1 MPFGGLLT
9 AGLISGG
16 ASILGGVIGNIASEG
31 DRNAAAAAQKKAAA
45 EIAKLG
51 AGPDLAKQIY
61 LREFKSA
68 GVLTPELEKAVD
80 QGVSKVAQIQ
90 EDPRFKKAQMEALAG
105 IQQRGR
111 TGFTAEERAQLSQ
124 ERAAAERS
132 AEAKRQQIL
141 SGLRARGALDSG
153 AGIAAQLQSA
163 DELAAQQ
170 QAAAERGS
178 ASASQRALQ
187 AMMQGGELA
196 GRVRGQEFDV
206 SRTKAG
212 AEDEFQR
219 FNIQNRMAQEQ
230 RRVGM
235 ENQTRQYNLGQ
246 QQQLMNMNI
255 QQQNAEMMRQR
266 QAQQEM
272 YNNQVRLAQLRAGTY
287 GQQAAQ
293 AQQQAAQTQQGWAQ
307 MGSAVGQA
315 AGAIGQAAMNEP
327 LRQAQIG
334 YYNTQAG
341 LNPDGSPSW
350 QIPSSTSPAGGSA
363 FGPLPQGMS
372 SQQNILNDQSSV
384 FGPLPQG
391 MRR

>member
-1 MPFGGLLT
+1 MAIGTATALLM
-9 AGLISGG
+9 GG
-16 ASILGGVIGNIASEG
+16 AALANVGGAVIGNMASAS
-31 DRNAAAAAQKKAAA
+31 DREAAAAAQKKALA
-45 EIAKLG
+45 EIEKLG
-51 AGPDLAKQIY
+51 AGPDLAKEIY

-80 QGVSKVAQIQ
+80 QGVSKVAQIK

-124 ERAAAERS
+124 ERAVAERS
-132 AEAKRQQIL
+132 AEAKRQQIV

-170 QAAAERGS
+170 QAAAERVS

-196 GRVRGQEFDV
+196 GRVRGQEFDIE
-206 SRTKAG
+206 RTKAG
-212 AEDEFQR
+212 SEDEFQR
-219 FNIQNRMAQEQ
+219 FNIANRMAQEQ
-230 RRVGM
+230 RRAERETGA
-235 ENQTRQYNLGQ
+235 RQYNLGQ
-246 QQQLMNMNI
+246 QQAIMNMNI
-255 QQQNAEMMRQR
+255 QQQNAELMRQR

-272 YNNQVRLAQLRAGTY
+272 YNNQVRIAQLRSGAY

-307 MGSAVGQA
+307 MGSAVG
-315 AGAIGQAAMNEP
+315 GALGSFGQMAYNQP

-334 YYNTQAG
+334 YYNKQAG
-341 LNPDGSPSW
+341 LNPDGANPFDVDFSNA
-350 QIPSSTSPAGGSA
+350 QQLPASNFRGI
-363 FGPLPQGMS
+363 QG
-372 SQQNILNDQSSV
+372 
-384 FGPLPQG
+384 
-391 MRR
+391 

>member
-1 MPFGGLLT
+1 MPFGGMLT

-16 ASILGGVIGNIASEG
+16 ASILGNIIGGIASEG
-31 DRNAAAAAQKKAAA
+31 DRKAAARAEKKAAA

-51 AGPDLAKQIY
+51 AGPDLARQIY

-68 GVLTPELEKAVD
+68 GVLTPEVEKAVD
-80 QGVSKVAQIQ
+80 QGVSKTAQIQ

-178 ASASQRALQ
+178 AAASQRALQ
-187 AMMQGGELA
+187 AITQGGELA
-196 GRVRGQEFDV
+196 GRVRGQEFDIE
-206 SRTKAG
+206 RIKTG

-230 RRVGM
+230 RRAERETGA
-235 ENQTRQYNLGQ
+235 RQYNLGQ
-246 QQQLMNMNI
+246 QQQLMNLNI
-255 QQQNAEMMRQR
+255 QQQNAEMQRQR
-266 QAQQEM
+266 QAQQQM
-272 YNNQVRLAQLRAGTY
+272 YNNQVRLAQLRSGQYGKQAESAQQRAAGTM
-287 GQQAAQ
+287 
-293 AQQQAAQTQQGWAQ
+293 QGWGDIAKGVGDIASLGY
-307 MGSAVGQA
+307 MGMNSDMDTDYDDLKDKLSPEGKKLFSARNSTNLPETG
-315 AGAIGQAAMNEP
+315 IKP
-327 LRQAQIG
+327 LKF
-334 YYNTQAG
+334 
-341 LNPDGSPSW
+341 P
-350 QIPSSTSPAGGSA
+350 
-363 FGPLPQGMS
+363 
-372 SQQNILNDQSSV
+372 
-384 FGPLPQG
+384 
-391 MRR
+391 

>member
-1 MPFGGLLT
+1 MAIATGT
-9 AGLISGG
+9 ALALSAAGSALAGIGG
-16 ASILGGVIGNIASEG
+16 AVIGNMASAA
-31 DRNAAAAAQKKAAA
+31 DREAAAAAQRRALA
-45 EIAKLG
+45 EIEKLS
-51 AGPDLAKQIY
+51 AGPDLAKEIF
-61 LREFKSA
+61 LKEFKSA
-68 GVLTPELEKAVD
+68 GVLTPELEREVD
-80 QGVSKVAQIQ
+80 KGVSKVAQIK

-178 ASASQRALQ
+178 AAASQRALQ
-187 AMMQGGELA
+187 SIIQGGEFA
-196 GRVRGQEFDV
+196 GRIRGQEFDV
-206 SRTKAG
+206 SRAKAG

-230 RRVGM
+230 RRVAQ
-235 ENQTRQYNLGQ
+235 ENAARQYNLAQ

-255 QQQNAEMMRQR
+255 QQQNAELLRQR
-266 QAQQEM
+266 QAQQQM
-272 YNNQVRLAQLRAGTY
+272 YQNQMNLAAARSNAYTGQAQQL
-287 GQQAAQ
+287 
-293 AQQQAAQTQQGWAQ
+293 QQQAAQTQQGWAN
-307 MGSAVGQA
+307 
-315 AGAIGQAAMNEP
+315 IGQGIGQGLGTFATMQANAP
-327 LRQAQIG
+327 LRDAQTA

-341 LNPDGSPSW
+341 LNPDGSIKLGSPTVLPASSSSGW
-350 QIPSSTSPAGGSA
+350 QG
-363 FGPLPQGMS
+363 
-372 SQQNILNDQSSV
+372 
-384 FGPLPQG
+384 
-391 MRR
+391 

>member
-1 MPFGGLLT
+1 MPFGGMLT
-9 AGLISGG
+9 AGLITAGG
-16 ASILGGVIGNIASEG
+16 SILGGVIGNIASAG
-31 DRNAAAAAQKKAAA
+31 DRDAAARAQQKALA
-45 EIAKLG
+45 EIEKLG

-68 GVLTPELEKAVD
+68 GVLTPEIEKAVD
-80 QGVSKVAQIQ
+80 QGVSKVAQIK

-124 ERAAAERS
+124 ERAASERS

-196 GRVRGQEFDV
+196 GRVRGQEFDIE
-206 SRTKAG
+206 RTKAG
-212 AEDEFQR
+212 SEDEFQR
-219 FNIQNRMAQEQ
+219 FNIQNRMGQEQ
-230 RRVGM
+230 RRAERETGA
-235 ENQTRQYNLGQ
+235 RQYNLGQ

-272 YNNQVRLAQLRAGTY
+272 YNNQVRLAQLRSGAY
-287 GQQAAQ
+287 GQEAQQ
-293 AQQQAAQTQQGWAQ
+293 AQQRAGQTQQGWAQ

-315 AGAIGQAAMNEP
+315 GAGIAQAAFKPQNLYSAETGKA
-327 LRQAQIG
+327 LFNTETGKTFVEEAAQKKLLEDLKKTDISSGQIIPASSFTG
-334 YYNTQAG
+334 Y
-341 LNPDGSPSW
+341 
-350 QIPSSTSPAGGSA
+350 
-363 FGPLPQGMS
+363 QG
-372 SQQNILNDQSSV
+372 
-384 FGPLPQG
+384 
-391 MRR
+391 

>member
-31 DRNAAAAAQKKAAA
+31 DRNAAARAQKKALA
-45 EIAKLG
+45 EIEKLG

-68 GVLTPELEKAVD
+68 GVLTPEIEKAVD

-153 AGIAAQLQSA
+153 AGVAAQLQSA

-187 AMMQGGELA
+187 AMTQGGELA
-196 GRVRGQEFDV
+196 GRVRGQEFDIE
-206 SRTKAG
+206 RTKAG
-212 AEDEFQR
+212 SEDEFQR
-219 FNIQNRMAQEQ
+219 FNIQNRMMQEQ
-230 RRVGM
+230 RRVAQ
-235 ENQTRQYNLGQ
+235 ENEARQYNLSQ
-246 QQQLMNMNI
+246 QQRLMNANI
-255 QQQNAEMMRQR
+255 EQQNAELQRQR
-266 QAQQEM
+266 QAQQDM
-272 YNNQVRLAQLRAGTY
+272 FNNQVRVAQLRSSAY
-287 GQQAAQ
+287 KDQAEQ
-293 AQQQAAQTQQGWAQ
+293 AQQRAGQTQQGWSQ

-315 AGAIGQAAMNEP
+315 GAGIAQAAFKPQNLYSSETGKP
-327 LRQAQIG
+327 LYNPQTSKTFVEEAKEKAALKSLEEHG
-334 YYNTQAG
+334 YPGAPKPWYKF
-341 LNPDGSPSW
+341 W
-350 QIPSSTSPAGGSA
+350 
-363 FGPLPQGMS
+363 
-372 SQQNILNDQSSV
+372 
-384 FGPLPQG
+384 
-391 MRR
+391 

>member
-9 AGLISGG
+9 AGLISAGG
-16 ASILGGVIGNIASEG
+16 SILGNVIGGIASEG
-31 DRNAAAAAQKKAAA
+31 DRNAAEAAQKKAMQ
-45 EIAKLG
+45 EIERLG

-68 GVLTPELEKAVD
+68 GVLTPEIEKAVD

-196 GRVRGQEFDV
+196 GRVRGQEFDIE
-206 SRTKAG
+206 RTKAG
-212 AEDEFQR
+212 SEDEFQR

-230 RRVGM
+230 RRAERETGA
-235 ENQTRQYNLGQ
+235 RQYNLGQ

-272 YNNQVRLAQLRAGTY
+272 YNNQVRLAQLRSGQY
-287 GQQAAQ
+287 GQQAQQ
-293 AQQQAAQTQQGWAQ
+293 AQQNAQATMQGWGNIGA
-307 MGSAVGQA
+307 AVGQ
-315 AGAIGQAAMNEP
+315 IGSMAAMGAMKPGTATPTSSGTSGTGNYNLGVVP
-327 LRQAQIG
+327 AASPGGNIFGVDTSIG
-334 YYNTQAG
+334 GYFDANG
-341 LNPDGSPSW
+341 KLNLSKLYDG
-350 QIPSSTSPAGGSA
+350 
-363 FGPLPQGMS
+363 
-372 SQQNILNDQSSV
+372 N
-384 FGPLPQG
+384 
-391 MRR
+391 